1 MAALR
6 KQADVALGNVIG
18 SNIFNIGSV
27 LGLTSII
34 DTVEIHDKFILS
46 RDVIWMLVF
55 AIILLPLVLLQKRNK
70 LEIKE
75 GFLLIFLYGIFV
87 IIVFK

>member
-1 MAALR
+1 MKKEKAIS
-6 KQADVALGNVIG
+6 LGNIIG

-34 DTVEIHDKFILS
+34 DTIEIHDKFILS